1 MASSKRPS
9 SGGRAPLARHGVLPS
24 RHPFVTL
31 LAMFGVVLGVVGLS
45 ATGIAAYNVW
55 DAGQTIT
62 ANAVV
67 LDEDKP
73 LPPSLGAIEGGVNI
87 LMVGTDSCEG
97 ANAQLS
103 TACRRGDTEGERND
117 VTMIVH
123 ISDEPRRV
131 TVVSIPRD
139 MLVPIPSCEKPDGS
153 GRVSAMSSQMINA
166 SYWYGG
172 LGCTVDTV
180 EALVNDERFHIDF
193 AAAIRWT
200 GVINMSDAIGGVD
213 VCVAG
218 DISDSHTGLSLT
230 AGTHTLKGVE
240 ALQFLRIRHGIGD
253 GSDLGRISNQQQFM
267 SSMVRKLQSDS
278 VLANPATLFN
288 LATTAISQ
296 VQQGQLVLSSGL
308 TNPTL
313 MVQIAMAVKDVPY
326 EDIVFVQYPTRYAS
340 GEGASRVLP
349 VKDAAKALFDAILAN
364 QPITLT
370 GDASQGYGVE
380 VTGEVAQPT
389 TPDPAAT
396 GDAGA
401 SSGETPATGA
411 TEGAATPPAEE
422 RVALPSDIAG
432 QTAKDITC
440 TQPQR

>member
-1 MASSKRPS
+1 MASKTRPS
-9 SGGRAPLARHGVLPS
+9 TGGRLPLARHGVLPS
-24 RHPFVTL
+24 RHPIVTMI
-31 LAMFGVVLGVVGLS
+31 AMLGVTLGVVALS
-45 ATGIAAYNVW
+45 AVGVTAYNVW

-87 LMVGTDSCEG
+87 LLVGTDSCEG
-97 ANAQLS
+97 QDVALFPRCANEDAP
-103 TACRRGDTEGERND
+103 GERND
-117 VTMIVH
+117 VTMVVH

-139 MLVPIPSCEKPDGS
+139 MLVPIPSCQNSDGS
-153 GRVSAMSSQMINA
+153 SISAMSSQMINA

-180 EALVNDERFHIDF
+180 EALVGDERFNIDF

-200 GVINMSDAIGGVD
+200 GVINMSDAVGGVD

-218 DISDSHTGLSLT
+218 DISDGHTGLSLT
-230 AGTHTLKGVE
+230 AGQHTLKGVQ

-278 VLANPATLFN
+278 VLANPATLFT

-326 EDIVFVQYPTRYAS
+326 EDIVFVQYPTRYAQ
-340 GEGASRVLP
+340 GDGASRVVP
-349 VKDAAKALFDAILAN
+349 VKDAAKTLFDAILAN
-364 QPITLT
+364 QPLTLT

-380 VTGEVAQPT
+380 VTGEAAQPAAPAT
-389 TPDPAAT
+389 GATPAAGDAAGETPDPAAT
-396 GDAGA
+396 
-401 SSGETPATGA
+401 
-411 TEGAATPPAEE
+411 TPPAEQ
-422 RVALPSDIAG
+422 RVELPSDIAG